1 MSKVMSKHMSKT
13 VLNNVRK
20 ADSNITLKLKVS
32 VLGAMIAL
40 FSSAT
45 WAESSSQNLTLEQA
59 IAKAEQYQQGLDVW
73 NTQQK
78 ITTANIKQAKLWVNP
93 ELSITQ
99 TGFDSDQDKELEIG
113 ISQRLDVFGERKS
126 AQKLAYI
133 AQDQMALK
141 QRIYQAQLELAVKYL
156 WSQLAIFEL
165 EKNII
170 REQLNVSED
179 NFNAIQKR
187 YQAGSV
193 AQVDVDRA
201 RLSHAENVRL
211 FQQADLQ
218 LQIATQQLSNLWG
231 DADKSIHIGLS
242 PQSLW
247 PSSTHQQVQQ
257 YLSENLM
264 EKSRQL
270 QVLEAKATVDQLK
283 ASARPNPTV
292 NVGMNRTKSIE
303 TSTENALVI
312 GVSIPLNIFNRQQY
326 GVEIAQAK
334 QGLLEKQQEFYLKQ
348 NALQI
353 GYILTELQGLEV
365 QFKAVDQSQIPL
377 ATQVQRKTLLGFSA
391 GKFAVTDVQQAT
403 LQLQE
408 VRMRKVQLLKDAWQR
423 AVEAESLSLGIEPS
437 QVMAKDAVAQLNQS
451 LWQDTQALPSI
462 SGGN

>member
-45 WAESSSQNLTLEQA
+45 WADSSSQNLTLAQA
-59 IAKAEQYQQGLDVW
+59 IAKAQQYQQGLDVW

-113 ISQRLDVFGERKS
+113 ISQRLDMFGERKS

-247 PSSTHQQVQQ
+247 PSSTYQQVQQ
-257 YLSENLM
+257 YLFENLM

>member
-45 WAESSSQNLTLEQA
+45 WADSSSQNLTLAQA
-59 IAKAEQYQQGLDVW
+59 IAKAQQYQQGLDVW

-113 ISQRLDVFGERKS
+113 ISQRLDMFGERKS

-218 LQIATQQLSNLWG
+218 LQVATQQLSNLWG

-247 PSSTHQQVQQ
+247 PSSTYQQVQQ
-257 YLSENLM
+257 YLFENLM

>member
-45 WAESSSQNLTLEQA
+45 WADSSSQNLTLAQA
-59 IAKAEQYQQGLDVW
+59 IAKAQQYQQGLDVW

-113 ISQRLDVFGERKS
+113 ISQRLDMFGERKS

-292 NVGMNRTKSIE
+292 NVGMSRSKSLE

-312 GVSIPLNIFNRQQY
+312 GVSIPLNMFNRQQY

>member
-1 MSKVMSKHMSKT
+1 
-13 VLNNVRK
+13 
-20 ADSNITLKLKVS
+20 
-32 VLGAMIAL
+32 MISL
-40 FSSAT
+40 LSSAT
-45 WAESSSQNLTLEQA
+45 WAESSSQNLTLVQA
-59 IAKAEQYQQGLDVW
+59 ISKTQQYQQGIDVW
-73 NTQQK
+73 NTQQN
-78 ITTANIKQAKLWVNP
+78 IAHANIEQSKLWANP
-93 ELSITQ
+93 ELSVTQ
-99 TGFDSDQDKELEIG
+99 TGFDSNQDQELEVG
-113 ISQRLDVFGERKS
+113 VSQRLDVFGERKS
-126 AQKLAYI
+126 AQKLAHI
-133 AQDQMALK
+133 AQDKMSLK
-141 QRIYQAQLELAVKYL
+141 QKIYQAQLELAVKYL

-179 NFNAIQKR
+179 NLNAIQKR

-218 LQIATQQLSNLWG
+218 LQVATQQLSNVWG
-231 DADKSIHIGLS
+231 ESDKSIRIGLT

-247 PSSTHQQVQQ
+247 PSSTYQQVQQ

-270 QVLEAKATVDQLK
+270 QVLEAKATVEQLK
-283 ASARPNPTV
+283 VSARPNPTV
-292 NVGMNRTKSIE
+292 NVGMNRTKSVE
-303 TSTENALVI
+303 SSTENALVI

-326 GVEIAQAK
+326 GVQIAQAK
-334 QGLLEKQQEFYLKQ
+334 QDLLVKQQEFYLKQ

-353 GYILTELQGLEV
+353 GSILTELQGLEV

-377 ATQVQRKTLLGFSA
+377 ATQVQRKTLLGFSV
-391 GKFAVTDVQQAT
+391 GKFAVTDIQQAT

-437 QVMAKDAVAQLNQS
+437 QVMAKDAIAQLNQN
-451 LWQDTQALPSI
+451 LWQDTQALPVV
-462 SGGN
+462 GGEN